1 VNKDNHLDYLP
12 LYTTFE
18 LIVAQNL
25 AYYRNRDE
33 PTEQDL
39 QDAVAWAAKWNNK
52 RIKLGFRAWQ

>member
-1 VNKDNHLDYLP
+1 MLTEQSLA

-18 LIVAQNL
+18 LIVAQNI

-33 PTEQDL
+33 PTEQDF
-39 QDAVAWAAKWNNK
+39 QEAVAWAAKWNNK

>member
-1 VNKDNHLDYLP
+1 MLP

-18 LIVAQNL
+18 LIVAQHL
-25 AYYRNRDE
+25 AYYRNRDD